1 MLPFITDIL
10 AKFGILISERPPD
23 IGQNSDRGISDFQI
37 SGQSL
42 TKVNCHNFRT
52 SDDINVKLGPVTKPD
67 KRNKT
72 TSRQLDEASR
82 QQILTLLLYFK
93 FMANLEQSRSRI
105 PEASSVKLT
114 FSLTVTF
121 YLTKTNV
128 SNTALTLLPK
138 SCFLEKNVD
147 ISKIKRTLVLKVIF
161 SRTTCVYLRIKFQ
174 VSSLTI
180 FRKECRRRGV

>member
-10 AKFGILISERPPD
+10 AKFGILISERSPD

-52 SDDINVKLGPVTKPD
+52 SDDINIKLGPVTKSD

-82 QQILTLLLYFK
+82 Q
-93 FMANLEQSRSRI
+93 
-105 PEASSVKLT
+105 
-114 FSLTVTF
+114 
-121 YLTKTNV
+121 
-128 SNTALTLLPK
+128 
-138 SCFLEKNVD
+138 
-147 ISKIKRTLVLKVIF
+147 
-161 SRTTCVYLRIKFQ
+161 
-174 VSSLTI
+174 
-180 FRKECRRRGV
+180 

>member
-1 MLPFITDIL
+1 
-10 AKFGILISERPPD
+10 
-23 IGQNSDRGISDFQI
+23 
-37 SGQSL
+37 
-42 TKVNCHNFRT
+42 
-52 SDDINVKLGPVTKPD
+52 
-67 KRNKT
+67 
-72 TSRQLDEASR
+72 
-82 QQILTLLLYFK
+82 
-93 FMANLEQSRSRI
+93 MANLEQSGSRI

-147 ISKIKRTLVLKVIF
+147 ISKIKRTLVLKFIF

-174 VSSLTI
+174 VSNLTI
-180 FRKECRRRGV
+180 FRKECRGRGCNFTLLPPTTSKQTPKGPSRLGSISPILSSKTMRILRWNDVLLFNFTLLSTIIISLNKTPLKSFKSYFDLPYFYM